1 VLTADATSLPY
12 GAEFDRVLVDVPC
25 TGTGTLARNPEIK
38 WKLRAEDIADLRI
51 RQMAILRA
59 ALKHVAPGG
68 RLVYS
73 TCSLEN
79 EENKSVVEEV
89 LDGAPNF
96 QLLDANAELQKL
108 RDSGEL
114 ATDVATLTRGSFLRT
129 IPGLHP
135 CEGFFAA
142 IVQRD

>member
-1 VLTADATSLPY
+1 
-12 GAEFDRVLVDVPC
+12 
-25 TGTGTLARNPEIK
+25 
-38 WKLRAEDIADLRI
+38 
-51 RQMAILRA
+51 
-59 ALKHVAPGG
+59 
-68 RLVYS
+68 
-73 TCSLEN
+73 
-79 EENKSVVEEV
+79 
-89 LDGAPNF
+89 
-96 QLLDANAELQKL
+96 LQKL

>member
-1 VLTADATSLPY
+1 
-12 GAEFDRVLVDVPC
+12 
-25 TGTGTLARNPEIK
+25 
-38 WKLRAEDIADLRI
+38 
-51 RQMAILRA
+51 LRA

-68 RLVYS
+68 RLMYS

-89 LDGAPNF
+89 LDGAPDF
-96 QLLDANAELQKL
+96 QLLEANAELQKL
-108 RDSGEL
+108 RDAGEL

-135 CEGFFAA
+135 SEGFFAA
-142 IVQRD
+142 IVQRG